1 MGTILILSLGTLV
14 LKQNKCVGNTIMKV
28 IILLCAV
35 VAAVTANTC
44 QDQKNVVDK
53 LANEASKHY
62 PPGTKGDGVCED
74 GEGFG
79 CIGEVTSAIASC
91 VLQGHFDGAALFA
104 CLQEIISAAGDCY
117 DCICWAMS
125 YLGYN
130 CPEF

>member
-1 MGTILILSLGTLV
+1 MGTILFLRLGDI
-14 LKQNKCVGNTIMKV
+14 IMKV
-28 IILLCAV
+28 IILVCRCCCRV
-35 VAAVTANTC
+35 SQCCT
-44 QDQKNVVDK
+44 
-53 LANEASKHY
+53 KHMSGTKESGRQAIKGSLQAL

-125 YLGYN
+125 YLG
-130 CPEF
+130 

>member
-1 MGTILILSLGTLV
+1 MGILILSLG
-14 LKQNKCVGNTIMKV
+14 NTSIMKV
-28 IILLCAV
+28 IIV
-35 VAAVTANTC
+35 VAAVSANAVPNTC
-44 QDQKNVVDK
+44 QVQKNLVDK
-53 LANEASKHY
+53 LSKEASKHY

-91 VLQGHFDGAALFA
+91 VLQGNFDGAALFA
-104 CLQEIISAAGDCY
+104 CLQEIITAAGDCY

>member
-1 MGTILILSLGTLV
+1 MGTILFLRLGDI
-14 LKQNKCVGNTIMKV
+14 IMKV

-35 VAAVTANTC
+35 AAVSANAVPNTY
-44 QDQKNVVDK
+44 QVQKNLVDK
-53 LANEASKHY
+53 LSKEASKHY

-125 YLGYN
+125 YLGYD

>member
-1 MGTILILSLGTLV
+1 MGTILILSL
-14 LKQNKCVGNTIMKV
+14 GNTIMKV

-53 LANEASKHY
+53 LAKEASKHY

-79 CIGEVTSAIASC
+79 CIGEVTSAIATC
-91 VLQGHFDGAALFA
+91 VLQG
-104 CLQEIISAAGDCY
+104 IISAAGDCY

>member
-1 MGTILILSLGTLV
+1 
-14 LKQNKCVGNTIMKV
+14 MKV

-44 QDQKNVVDK
+44 QEQKNLVDK
-53 LANEASKHY
+53 LAKEASKHY

-91 VLQGHFDGAALFA
+91 VLQGNFDGLLFLHVCRKSSLLPETA
-104 CLQEIISAAGDCY
+104 MTASAG
-117 DCICWAMS
+117 
-125 YLGYN
+125 
-130 CPEF
+130 P